1 MGESSFSDAGRPK
14 QYAFF
19 LPCSST
25 CVCCLYLLFTCKGFV
40 TAKEN
45 AARSLHQLAAPGESG
60 FMKVGTPPSVGGC
73 CKNQTPLDIMER
85 FLHPGIPIASLT
97 VSPQSPLRASKRGE
111 KFRGSS
117 TLGSSDQ
124 TVHFSLDTST
134 VGGWRA
140 PTPS

>member
-1 MGESSFSDAGRPK
+1 MGEGSFSNAGRPK

-40 TAKEN
+40 AAKEN
-45 AARSLHQLAAPGESG
+45 AAGIRHQLAAPGDSG
-60 FMKVGTPPSVGGC
+60 FCTR
-73 CKNQTPLDIMER
+73 E
-85 FLHPGIPIASLT
+85 
-97 VSPQSPLRASKRGE
+97 SPLQALQSRHSAPLGPPKEEG
-111 KFRGSS
+111 KFRGSF